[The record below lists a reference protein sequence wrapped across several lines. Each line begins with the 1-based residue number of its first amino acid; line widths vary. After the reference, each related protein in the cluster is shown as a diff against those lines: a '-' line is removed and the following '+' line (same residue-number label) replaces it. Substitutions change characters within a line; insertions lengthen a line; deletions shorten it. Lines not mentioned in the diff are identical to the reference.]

1 MTYTQK
7 IAVIGATG
15 QVGFPLCRELLRLG
29 HQTLAISRAPSSG
42 TGVRLDAF
50 QAAGADLVFQAD
62 LGNVESL
69 GRALGACDTVV
80 VATRA
85 NADIVQT
92 LEPRILQ
99 AAQVAGVRRFVPD
112 EFGTHS
118 KGLAEGVG
126 TLFDAKKVFQRQLMA
141 SKMEW
146 TLMFTGGIFDYFL
159 PNLRFFEQITT
170 FGDVHCT
177 FPAHALADIAA
188 VSALTIADSRTVNKA
203 ERRRSDDHR
212 DQPFD
217 RRRLDGGIDEVHL
230 RSMTEPVR

>member
-1 MTYTQK
+1 
-7 IAVIGATG
+7 
-15 QVGFPLCRELLRLG
+15 
-29 HQTLAISRAPSSG
+29 
-42 TGVRLDAF
+42 
-50 QAAGADLVFQAD
+50 
-62 LGNVESL
+62 
-69 GRALGACDTVV
+69 
-80 VATRA
+80 
-85 NADIVQT
+85 
-92 LEPRILQ
+92 
-99 AAQVAGVRRFVPD
+99 
-112 EFGTHS
+112 
-118 KGLAEGVG
+118 
-126 TLFDAKKVFQRQLMA
+126 MA

-217 RRRLDGGIDEVHL
+217 RRRTARAVASSRTARVLPASLWVL
-230 RSMTEPVR
+230 RWAPLGTRR